1 MAARTM
7 ADCARGLSGCGPS
20 GACAGAS
27 RGTADCVVADC
38 VVAGCVV
45 ADCVVAGCRVSA
57 CDLSG
62 VCTVAGS
69 GFAVCAAAAC
79 ACRATACPTASCG
92 VARGTK
98 AVPNMNARMRP
109 MAKSLGSFRAALLI
123 GWGVLGL
130 AGIFYARARG
140 IPGWAAW
147 PVVAAF
153 LIEYPFYLVPAFP
166 TAREHVT
173 GWGIPAFALAAAIL
187 PYLACCCGAVQ
198 FEWGGLARIAA
209 AALAVSLWYVVLP
222 AWPIIDLAFL
232 ALIASLLLCEYFN
245 PIYAPLHPAYKDLKN
260 VIVIPHLA
268 LISMAVMA
276 LMLQRRVH
284 ETGYGF
290 VPSARE
296 WRIGL
301 LHFAYFVPIG
311 LPLALLL
318 GATRFVEPK
327 PIWYIA
333 ATFIGMF
340 TVLSLS
346 EEFFVRGVL
355 QQWIEEWT
363 LSRAGA
369 LVITSAVFGLLHL
382 RMGHIWNWKWVLVA
396 GVLGWFCGRA
406 RNQAGSIRAS
416 MVTHA
421 LVAATWRGFFA

>member
-1 MAARTM
+1 
-7 ADCARGLSGCGPS
+7 
-20 GACAGAS
+20 
-27 RGTADCVVADC
+27 
-38 VVAGCVV
+38 
-45 ADCVVAGCRVSA
+45 
-57 CDLSG
+57 
-62 VCTVAGS
+62 
-69 GFAVCAAAAC
+69 
-79 ACRATACPTASCG
+79 
-92 VARGTK
+92 
-98 AVPNMNARMRP
+98 

-140 IPGWAAW
+140 IPSWAAL

-166 TAREHVT
+166 TVREHVT
-173 GWGIPAFALAAAIL
+173 GMGIPAFAVAAATL

-198 FEWGGLARIAA
+198 FEWGGLARVVAV
-209 AALAVSLWYVVLP
+209 ALAVSLWYMVLP
-222 AWPIIDLAFL
+222 ASPLTDLAFL
-232 ALIASLLLCEYFN
+232 ALIASVLLGRYFN
-245 PIYAPLHPAYKDLKN
+245 AIYAPLHPVYKDLKN
-260 VIVIPHLA
+260 VIVIPHLS
-268 LISMAVMA
+268 LISMSVMA

-290 VPSARE
+290 VPNLRE

-301 LHFAYFVPIG
+301 LNFLYFVPIG

-318 GATRFVEPK
+318 GATHFAAPRPA
-327 PIWYIA
+327 WYIA
-333 ATFIGMF
+333 ATFVGMF
-340 TVLSLS
+340 CVLSLS

-355 QQWIEEWT
+355 QQWIEEWI

-369 LVITSAVFGLLHL
+369 LAITSAVFGLLHL
-382 RMGHIWNWKWVLVA
+382 WLGGFPNWKWALVA